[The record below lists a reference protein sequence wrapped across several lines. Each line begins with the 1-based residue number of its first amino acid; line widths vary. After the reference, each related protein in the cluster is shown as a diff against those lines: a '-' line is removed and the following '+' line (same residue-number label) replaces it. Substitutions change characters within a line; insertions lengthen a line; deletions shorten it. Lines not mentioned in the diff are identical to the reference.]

1 MKSKYGYT
9 VKKLLALE
17 PDELSRMTE
26 QQLKDANRVLRDAA
40 NKRLKRLRGDR
51 YGSSS
56 PSLKNL
62 EKTIGSGQSAAAPDL
77 SGLKGGERVN
87 RLRNRNAALTTFLAS
102 PSSTLSGISKRR
114 KEVKERMLAD
124 EIKYRKAKGASK
136 KELEQIRKNFDP
148 FGEKKNP
155 DAAYL
160 KEKRF
165 WEAYRKY
172 EEEHHLDK
180 KGTQSKYSSDN
191 VQRAMRTTVGARN
204 WKADTILK
212 KFEEEGEALYESE
225 QERLASISEGESV

>member
-9 VKKLLALE
+9 VKKLIALE
-17 PDELSRMTE
+17 PYELSRMTE

-40 NKRLKRLRGDR
+40 NKRLKRLRSNR
-51 YGSSS
+51 YGETS
-56 PSLKNL
+56 PALKSL
-62 EKTIGSGQSAAAPDL
+62 EKTIGSGQSVTAQDL
-77 SGLKGGERVN
+77 SSLKGGERVN

-114 KEVKERMLAD
+114 KEAKERMLAD
-124 EIKYRKAKGASK
+124 EIKYRKAEGASK
-136 KELEQIRKNFDP
+136 KELEQIRKDFDP
-148 FGEKKNP
+148 FGERKNP

-180 KGTQSKYSSDN
+180 KGTQSKYSSDS
-191 VQRAMRTTVGARN
+191 VQTAMRLTVGARN
-204 WKADTILK
+204 WKSDTILR
-212 KFEEEGEALYESE
+212 KFEEKGQEMYESE
-225 QERLASISEGESV
+225 QERLANISEGEGV

>member
-9 VKKLLALE
+9 VKKLIALE

-26 QQLKDANRVLRDAA
+26 QQLKDANRVLRDAT
-40 NKRLKRLRGDR
+40 NKRLRRLRNDR
-51 YGSSS
+51 YGVDS
-56 PSLKNL
+56 PALKSL
-62 EKTIGSGQSAAAPDL
+62 EKSIGSGQSVAAQDL
-77 SGLKGGERVN
+77 SGLKSGQRVN
-87 RLRNRNAALTTFLAS
+87 RLRNRNAKLISFLAS
-102 PSSTLSGISKRR
+102 STSTLKGIEKRR
-114 KEVKERMLAD
+114 KDVKDRMLAD
-124 EIKYRKAKGASK
+124 EIKYRKEEGASE
-136 KELEQIRKNFDP
+136 KELEKLRQDFDP
-148 FGEKKNP
+148 FGERKNP

-180 KGTQSKYSSDN
+180 KGTQSKYSSDS

-204 WKADTILK
+204 WKSDTILRR
-212 KFEEEGEALYESE
+212 FEEKGQEMYESE

>member
-40 NKRLKRLRGDR
+40 NKRMKRLRSDR
-51 YGSSS
+51 YGEYS
-56 PSLKNL
+56 PALKSL
-62 EKTIGSGQSAAAPDL
+62 EKSIGSGQSVKAQDL
-77 SGLKGGERVN
+77 SGLKGGQRVN
-87 RLRNRNAALTTFLAS
+87 RLRNRNSTLTTFLAS
-102 PSSTLSGISKRR
+102 PTSTLSGISKRR

-124 EIKYRKAKGASK
+124 EIKYRKAKGASE
-136 KELEQIRKNFDP
+136 KELKKLRQDFDP

-172 EEEHHLDK
+172 EEEHHMDK
-180 KGTQSKYSSDN
+180 KGTQSKYSSDS

-204 WKADTILK
+204 WKSDTILK

-225 QERLASISEGESV
+225 QERLANISEGESI

>member
-26 QQLKDANRVLRDAA
+26 HQLKDANRVLRDAA
-40 NKRLKRLRGDR
+40 NKRLKRLRTDR
-51 YGSSS
+51 YGESS
-56 PSLKNL
+56 PALKSL
-62 EKTIGSGQSAAAPDL
+62 EKVIGSRQSVTAQDL

-87 RLRNRNAALTTFLAS
+87 RLRNRNASLTTFLAS
-102 PSSTLSGISKRR
+102 PTSTLSGIRKRR

-124 EIKYRKAKGASK
+124 EIKYRKAEGASE
-136 KELEQIRKNFDP
+136 KELEKLRQDFDP

-172 EEEHHLDK
+172 EEEHHMDK
-180 KGTQSKYSSDN
+180 KGTQSKYSSDS
-191 VQRAMRTTVGARN
+191 VQTAMRITVGARN
-204 WKADTILK
+204 WKSDTILR
-212 KFEEEGEALYESE
+212 KFEEKGQEMYESE
-225 QERLASISEGESV
+225 QERLASISEGESI